1 MAELSNIQSRSGIAP
16 ILLLSAMDGLVFA
29 GGGESPHKYHR
40 VGGTSA
46 LKGVIAMMSA
56 LLEFQEP
63 STEELLI
70 HKALVARIRRCPNR
84 QWVNDYLDLAK
95 EIIREF
101 GITEDDPRL
110 VVSMPKAGK
119 LPITVNQR
127 YILSGMPNG
136 TVGLIMPCDYTPGR
150 DEKVDPNYFFN
161 CMHIREALWVESSFP
176 QRIRL
181 PEKVVEC
188 WKMSLRKSWLGE
200 NDLASGGFINRLF
213 LQLWWMTPIVSS
225 C

>member
-1 MAELSNIQSRSGIAP
+1 MASY
-16 ILLLSAMDGLVFA
+16 LLEE
-29 GGGESPHKYHR
+29 GESPVQYHR
-40 VGGTSA
+40 VAGTSA
-46 LKGVIAMMSA
+46 LERSDSNDECLM
-56 LLEFQEP
+56 LEFQEP

-95 EIIREF
+95 EIIQEF

-188 WKMSLRKSWLGE
+188 WKMSIEEELARGKRSGFRRFHQPLVFAAVVDDTYRK
-200 NDLASGGFINRLF
+200 F
-213 LQLWWMTPIVSS
+213 LLEDAFGV
-225 C
+225 